1 VVIGD
6 DPMSIRK
13 CLHVAMISA
22 VIGLPLLL
30 AGCTDNPHEAGA
42 PGAKATGATERGGG
56 VTTAS
61 PGGPNVGPPGAG
73 TATSAGANT
82 GGR

>member
-1 VVIGD
+1 
-6 DPMSIRK
+6 MSIRK
-13 CLHVAMISA
+13 CLHRTVISS
-22 VIGLPLLL
+22 VIGLPLLV
-30 AGCTDNPHEAGA
+30 AGCTENPRDVGA
-42 PGAKATGATERGGG
+42 PGGKATGATEIGGG
-56 VTTAS
+56 ATTAS